1 MQKELEIELQ
11 KNIISAYEDVVKT
24 SDDLI
29 KAQKSRIEELE
40 KEVKIHK
47 EAVERLF
54 ILLDETI
61 SIAKSQIDKNIL
73 PTTLN

>member
-29 KAQKSRIEELE
+29 KVQKSRIEELE
-40 KEVKIHK
+40 EEVKIHK

-61 SIAKSQIDKNIL
+61 SIAKNQIACKG
-73 PTTLN
+73 